1 MREQLIF
8 KDAAELDRAAAEKFR
23 AAARESKDVFRVA
36 LSGGRTPIGLFS
48 LLSDPSSGFRESI
61 PWEKIHVFW
70 SDERCVPPDS
80 PESNYRSAFDA
91 LLSRVPVS
99 PGRIHRVEAE
109 LPDPAEAARRY
120 EATVLREL
128 GARPRF
134 DLIFLGLGPDGHTA
148 SLFPGSPAVREQS
161 RLVVPVAVDQTVR
174 SRVTFTLPL
183 INAAARVVFLVSG
196 ADKADAV
203 RRVFEEPP
211 SESVPA
217 GLVKPV
223 SGEWI
228 WLLDRPAA
236 SRLKI

>member
-1 MREQLIF
+1 MRKRLIF
-8 KDAAELDRAAAEKFR
+8 KDGPELSRAAAGLFR
-23 AAARESKDVFRVA
+23 DAALSSSGPCRVA
-36 LSGGRTPIGLFS
+36 LSGGRTPAGLFS
-48 LLSDPSSGFRESI
+48 LLSDRTSGYRESI
-61 PWEKIHVFW
+61 LWGKIHFFW

-99 PGRIHRVEAE
+99 LDHIHRVEAE
-109 LPDPAEAARRY
+109 LPDPAESARRC
-120 EATVLREL
+120 EATILREL

-161 RLVVPVAVDQTVR
+161 RLVVPVAVDQKVR

-183 INAAARVVFLVSG
+183 INAAAKVVCLASG

-217 GLVKPV
+217 GLVKPA
-223 SGEWI
+223 SGELL